1 MVIRR
6 SACRANKWKCR
17 ERIEPWREKSRR
29 SVRRRRE
36 GERGESIN
44 RGGNHSCGKQLLK
57 NIPELGT
64 RTIDGTNG
72 VRSPIVDGGT
82 RYLDS
87 CYPPPSGRTNVTP
100 RSHRS
105 GTRIPAP
112 TITRPRK
119 WGKWRKLA
127 TVESDSINKT
137 PFRSYLIR

>member
-87 CYPPPSGRTNVTP
+87 CYPPRLDERTLPRVAIVLERAYRHRQLLDHVSGVSGVSWQPWNQTP
-100 RSHRS
+100 
-105 GTRIPAP
+105 
-112 TITRPRK
+112 
-119 WGKWRKLA
+119 
-127 TVESDSINKT
+127 
-137 PFRSYLIR
+137 

>member
-87 CYPPPSGRTNVTP
+87 CYPPRLDERTLPRVAIVLERAYRHRQLLDHVSGVSWQPWNQTP
-100 RSHRS
+100 
-105 GTRIPAP
+105 
-112 TITRPRK
+112 
-119 WGKWRKLA
+119 
-127 TVESDSINKT
+127 
-137 PFRSYLIR
+137 

>member
-29 SVRRRRE
+29 SVRRRWE

-87 CYPPPSGRTNVTP
+87 CYPPRLDERTLPRVAIVLERAYRHRQLLDHVSGVSWQPWNQTP
-100 RSHRS
+100 
-105 GTRIPAP
+105 
-112 TITRPRK
+112 
-119 WGKWRKLA
+119 
-127 TVESDSINKT
+127 
-137 PFRSYLIR
+137 